1 MGYSFTEKK
10 RLRKSF
16 SKRPEGVLPIPY
28 LLQTQLESYRKFLQA
43 DATPDGP
50 PTTSARSACACMIRP
65 RRTGRRTSSA

>member
-28 LLQTQLESYRKFLQA
+28 LLSTQLESYRKFLQA
-43 DATPDGP
+43 DADPEEP
-50 PTTSARSACACMIRP
+50 K
-65 RRTGRRTSSA
+65 

>member
-28 LLQTQLESYRKFLQA
+28 LLSTQLSRIVSFYKQTQTLMVVILKAWKQRLSLYFRLKALMA
-43 DATPDGP
+43 V
-50 PTTSARSACACMIRP
+50 P
-65 RRTGRRTSSA
+65 R

>member
-28 LLQTQLESYRKFLQA
+28 LLSTDSLESYRKFLQA
-43 DATPDGP
+43 DADPDGRMNQG
-50 PTTSARSACACMIRP
+50 SAGCF
-65 RRTGRRTSSA
+65 